1 MNSLFEYLEYRDFFK
16 DFYDDQKGKHAF
28 FSYRYFANKLGVDA
42 SFLVKVMQK
51 QLHISS
57 RTIPRVIDFFK
68 FSDKET
74 EYFELLVSFNKA
86 KNNSDMKLY
95 FEKMISL
102 RSPRI
107 KTVIADK
114 YAFFTKWYN
123 IVIYELLTFFPFK
136 GDTKELARKINPPIS
151 VPEAKKVLALLERL
165 EFIKKQPDGTY
176 AVVDKLLTTGEKWQ
190 SIAINN
196 FQKQMIELSSEA
208 LERFPKRE
216 RDISTVT
223 LSLSKDQF
231 ELMKER
237 IQLMRKELLEMAD
250 KEKNAARVYQV
261 NFQIFPL
268 TNPDNKGK

>member
-1 MNSLFEYLEYRDFFK
+1 MNTIFTYLEYRVFLK

-28 FSYRYFANKLGVDA
+28 FSYRYLANKLGVDA
-42 SFLVKVMQK
+42 SFLVKVLQK

-57 RTIPRVIDFFK
+57 KTIPGVIKFFQFK
-68 FSDKET
+68 DKEA

-86 KNNSDMKLY
+86 KKNSDMKLY
-95 FEKMISL
+95 FEKLLSL
-102 RSPRI
+102 RSPQT

-114 YAFFTKWYN
+114 YAFFNKWYN
-123 IVIYELLTFFPFK
+123 ITLYELLTFFPFK
-136 GDTKELARKINPPIS
+136 GDAKELAKKINPPIS
-151 VPEAKKVLALLERL
+151 VPEAKKALALLERL

-196 FQKQMIELSSEA
+196 FQKQMIELSSGA
-208 LERFPKRE
+208 LERFPKKE

-223 LSLSKDQF
+223 LSLSKEHF

-237 IQLMRKELLEMAD
+237 IQSMRKELLEMAD
-250 KEKNAARVYQV
+250 KEKNADRVFQV

-268 TNPDNKGK
+268 TDTDKKKK